1 MKSALVISGMMF
13 VVSLATAP
21 GVDAEGRSGARAAA
35 PAQPRA
41 VAVQRSE
48 PRGLPSRAIG
58 DADRG
63 GARSAAREERA
74 QGRSAPRESAPP
86 ASAPRSA
93 PAPAPA
99 APPPARASAP
109 ASAAPASSGSDT
121 RARSAPREDSGG
133 GRAQAAPRGER
144 RAPVSGRE
152 QPASAGST
160 GRGERHATPDGN
172 SGIAP
177 ATAVARADRP
187 SNGRYP
193 VGEAARRTHPPYGG
207 GSGGHYGHPAW
218 YYRPSAFYGY
228 GALGLGY
235 FYYDPF
241 WGGYSG
247 YGYYPYG
254 GYYPYYG
261 GGYYGGGYYGGGY
274 YGGGYGGGYGSG
286 SASGY
291 YGTGHLKLKVKP
303 RDAEVYVDGYYA
315 GLVDDF
321 DGMFQKLELEAGPH
335 RIEVRKA
342 GFSTMTFEV
351 RVLTDDGVTLRGEL
365 NELP

>member
-1 MKSALVISGMMF
+1 MA
-13 VVSLATAP
+13 
-21 GVDAEGRSGARAAA
+21 
-35 PAQPRA
+35 
-41 VAVQRSE
+41 
-48 PRGLPSRAIG
+48 
-58 DADRG
+58 
-63 GARSAAREERA
+63 SAARQSADASSRRLPA
-74 QGRSAPRESAPP
+74 RPVGASVTPRPTATAASLPPRQSPGPIARVTDGIRSARPP
-86 ASAPRSA
+86 
-93 PAPAPA
+93 
-99 APPPARASAP
+99 
-109 ASAAPASSGSDT
+109 
-121 RARSAPREDSGG
+121 G
-133 GRAQAAPRGER
+133 GR
-144 RAPVSGRE
+144 
-152 QPASAGST
+152 
-160 GRGERHATPDGN
+160 
-172 SGIAP
+172 I
-177 ATAVARADRP
+177 
-187 SNGRYP
+187 
-193 VGEAARRTHPPYGG
+193 RRTAAD
-207 GSGGHYGHPAW
+207 PAVITATRHGT
-218 YYRPSAFYGY
+218 YRPSAFYGY

-254 GYYPYYG
+254 GYSPYYGGGYYG

-351 RVLTDDGVTLRGEL
+351 RVLTDDSVTLRGEL

>member
-1 MKSALVISGMMF
+1 MKSALVISGMF
-13 VVSLATAP
+13 VASMATAP
-21 GVDAEGRSGARAAA
+21 GLQAEGRRDSRASA

-48 PRGLPSRAIG
+48 PRG
-58 DADRG
+58 
-63 GARSAAREERA
+63 
-74 QGRSAPRESAPP
+74 APP
-86 ASAPRSA
+86 AAAPRSA

-99 APPPARASAP
+99 PPPARVSAP
-109 ASAAPASSGSDT
+109 ATASSGSGAVNED
-121 RARSAPREDSGG
+121 RARGRSAPRDSSGG

-144 RAPVSGRE
+144 RAPDSGRGT
-152 QPASAGST
+152 QPSSAGSA
-160 GRGERHATPDGN
+160 GRSGERHATRVDGS
-172 SGIAP
+172 SGSAP
-177 ATAVARADRP
+177 ATAAPRADRP
-187 SNGRYP
+187 SDGRYP
-193 VGEAARRTHPPYGG
+193 VGQAARRTHPPYGG
-207 GSGGHYGHPAW
+207 GSGGYYGRPAW

-254 GYYPYYG
+254 GYYGGPYYG
-261 GGYYGGGYYGGGY
+261 GPYYGGGY
-274 YGGGYGGGYGSG
+274 YGGGYGGGYYGGGYGGDYGSESG
-286 SASGY
+286 SGY
-291 YGTGHLKLKVKP
+291 YGTGHLKLKIKP

-321 DGMFQKLELEAGPH
+321 DGMFQKLELQAGPH
-335 RIEVRKA
+335 RIEVRKP

-351 RVLTDDGVTLRGEL
+351 RVPTDESVTYRGEL